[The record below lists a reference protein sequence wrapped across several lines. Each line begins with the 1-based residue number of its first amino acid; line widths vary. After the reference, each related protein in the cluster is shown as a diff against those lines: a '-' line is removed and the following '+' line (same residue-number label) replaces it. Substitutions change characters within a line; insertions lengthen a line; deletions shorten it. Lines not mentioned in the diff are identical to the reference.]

1 MIDIDTVAQYICW
14 YIAIQVGCRCM
25 NPVSLKKVYLPGINE
40 QFKLDPSE
48 ITSDR
53 QLNLMK

>member
-25 NPVSLKKVYLPGINE
+25 NPVSLSKVYLPPRD
-40 QFKLDPSE
+40 K
-48 ITSDR
+48 
-53 QLNLMK
+53 